1 MARRPRSRLPRGAIP
16 GLPGDNAAVAAPELA
31 RESGPVANGPVAG
44 SPTQTAPPA
53 AGKTGRVSKG
63 TPASVVHRTVPVE
76 VALAHGLKGDVRLTM
91 MVRHLDWMLKRP
103 KFGRDLNGHHWV
115 WMTYTQ
121 WRDDIFPW
129 ASDKTVRRI
138 VDRGRKLGIVVTHRA
153 GYQKPLLYRID
164 YPSLQRLTTAEGSS
178 PPKWAGQPAEVAE
191 AGIQLDQWAEADIQ
205 EVAASTWTQDGASMV
220 KSDHIESGQL
230 NVVTSD
236 QSNVVK
242 SDHSYLYRE
251 VLQRSHSSSELA
263 SSTDSKVSELD
274 SKSSDNPVPPT
285 DFIAQLAD
293 LLNVSPSARELNA
306 LRKIERDRLAE
317 REGTPIDPGWASD
330 IDRTMREKW
339 RGIDRPVGVAV
350 YVLRDLIEQERAG
363 DLDMSEP
370 PDWIPRPPTEEEL
383 AERQASHEEAMERL
397 TRMQQERTEQEE
409 RAKREKQEAEAAAE
423 VERIERERQEAEV
436 AAEAERIVRERHEA
450 EVERIRQAQVRQ
462 LAERLE
468 RAPERRSKLARYF
481 GAEESDV
488 AAWEAALDL
497 MLQDLELSEV
507 LRHPGLIEVFEAMG
521 LGLEGGG
528 VYRLAFASN
537 LKQQA
542 LLRPPGS
549 EIVRTVVIE
558 VLRRIGIDAA
568 SVRPVI
574 PSRLGWERSLDQGV

>member
-1 MARRPRSRLPRGAIP
+1 M
-16 GLPGDNAAVAAPELA
+16 
-31 RESGPVANGPVAG
+31 
-44 SPTQTAPPA
+44 
-53 AGKTGRVSKG
+53 
-63 TPASVVHRTVPVE
+63 
-76 VALAHGLKGDVRLTM
+76 
-91 MVRHLDWMLKRP
+91 
-103 KFGRDLNGHHWV
+103 
-115 WMTYTQ
+115 
-121 WRDDIFPW
+121 
-129 ASDKTVRRI
+129 
-138 VDRGRKLGIVVTHRA
+138 
-153 GYQKPLLYRID
+153 
-164 YPSLQRLTTAEGSS
+164 
-178 PPKWAGQPAEVAE
+178 
-191 AGIQLDQWAEADIQ
+191 
-205 EVAASTWTQDGASMV
+205 
-220 KSDHIESGQL
+220 
-230 NVVTSD
+230 
-236 QSNVVK
+236 
-242 SDHSYLYRE
+242 
-251 VLQRSHSSSELA
+251 
-263 SSTDSKVSELD
+263 
-274 SKSSDNPVPPT
+274 
-285 DFIAQLAD
+285 
-293 LLNVSPSARELNA
+293 SPSAKELNA

-317 REGTPIDPGWASD
+317 REGTLIDPGWASD

-383 AERQASHEEAMERL
+383 AERQASHEDAMARL
-397 TRMQQERTEQEE
+397 IRMQQEHTEQEE

-423 VERIERERQEAEV
+423 VERIERERQEAE
-436 AAEAERIVRERHEA
+436 I
-450 EVERIRQAQVRQ
+450 ERIRQAQVRQ

-481 GAEESDV
+481 EAEESDV
-488 AAWEAALDL
+488 AAWESALDL

>member
-1 MARRPRSRLPRGAIP
+1 ML
-16 GLPGDNAAVAAPELA
+16 GLSGVADVDDAAESPKQAAP
-31 RESGPVANGPVAG
+31 SQP
-44 SPTQTAPPA
+44 SPGAHASFPPLAPPVNR
-53 AGKTGRVSKG
+53 TIRVD
-63 TPASVVHRTVPVE
+63 T
-76 VALAHGLKGDVRLTM
+76 ALAMAIGRNGEKLAMLVS
-91 MVRHLDWMLKRP
+91 HLDWLLKLADS
-103 KFGRDLNGHHWV
+103 GVDHDGHHWV
-115 WMTYTQ
+115 WKKHEELRTEVFMDGISLRQ
-121 WRDDIFPW
+121 V
-129 ASDKTVRRI
+129 KRI
-138 VDRGRKLGIVVTHRA
+138 VDRGREIGIIVTFNPRNH
-153 GYQKPLLYRID
+153 QPLHYRLD
-164 YPSLQRLTTAEGSS
+164 YAVISLLFVSAAVDIPDWVEPPATT
-178 PPKWAGQPAEVAE
+178 
-191 AGIQLDQWAEADIQ
+191 GIQLDQFAEADIR
-205 EVAASTWTQDGASMV
+205 AALENSF
-220 KSDHIESGQL
+220 DHIEP
-230 NVVTSD
+230 SD
-236 QSNVVK
+236 I
-242 SDHSYLYRE
+242 
-251 VLQRSHSSSELA
+251 
-263 SSTDSKVSELD
+263 KVSEPSDIYVTSPSDVYDTSPSDINVTSLHTEEDLQTRLTDYKLARSPEEQNSED
-274 SKSSDNPVPPT
+274 STQSPRAPSSPT
-285 DFIAQLAD
+285 EFIMELSER
-293 LLNVSPSARELNA
+293 LSVSPSARELNA

-317 REGTPIDPGWASD
+317 REGTLIAPGWASD

-383 AERQASHEEAMERL
+383 AERQASHEDAMARL
-397 TRMQQERTEQEE
+397 IRMQQEHTEQEE
-409 RAKREKQEAEAAAE
+409 RAKREKQEAEVAAE
-423 VERIERERQEAEV
+423 VERSERERQEAEV
-436 AAEAERIVRERHEA
+436 AAEAERIERERREA
-450 EVERIRQAQVRQ
+450 EIERIRQAQVRQ

-481 GAEESDV
+481 GAEESVV
-488 AAWEAALDL
+488 AAWESVLDL

>member
-1 MARRPRSRLPRGAIP
+1 ML
-16 GLPGDNAAVAAPELA
+16 GLSGVADVDDAAESPKQAAP
-31 RESGPVANGPVAG
+31 SQP
-44 SPTQTAPPA
+44 SPGAPASFPPLAPPVNR
-53 AGKTGRVSKG
+53 TIRVD
-63 TPASVVHRTVPVE
+63 T
-76 VALAHGLKGDVRLTM
+76 ALAMAIGRNGEKLAMLVS
-91 MVRHLDWMLKRP
+91 HLDWLLKLE
-103 KFGRDLNGHHWV
+103 GSGVDHDGHHWV
-115 WMTYTQ
+115 WKKHEELRTEVFMDGISLRQ
-121 WRDDIFPW
+121 V
-129 ASDKTVRRI
+129 KRI
-138 VDRGRKLGIVVTHRA
+138 VDRGREIGIIVTFNPRNH
-153 GYQKPLLYRID
+153 QPLHYRLD
-164 YPSLQRLTTAEGSS
+164 YAVISRLFESAAVDIPAWVEPQATT
-178 PPKWAGQPAEVAE
+178 
-191 AGIQLDQWAEADIQ
+191 GIQLDQFAEADIR
-205 EVAASTWTQDGASMV
+205 AALENSF
-220 KSDHIESGQL
+220 DHIEPSDIKVSDPSDI
-230 NVVTSD
+230 NVTSP
-236 QSNVVK
+236 
-242 SDHSYLYRE
+242 SDVYD
-251 VLQRSHSSSELA
+251 
-263 SSTDSKVSELD
+263 T
-274 SKSSDNPVPPT
+274 
-285 DFIAQLAD
+285 
-293 LLNVSPSARELNA
+293 SPSDINVTSLHTEEDLQTIHTDYKLARSPEEQNSEDSTQSPRAPSSPTEFIMELSERLSVSTSAMELNA

-317 REGTPIDPGWASD
+317 REGTLIDPGWASD
-330 IDRTMREKW
+330 IDRTMRDKW

-383 AERQASHEEAMERL
+383 AERQASHEEAMARL
-397 TRMQQERTEQEE
+397 IRMQQEHTEQEE
-409 RAKREKQEAEAAAE
+409 RAKREKQEAEVAAEEERAERERQEAGAAAE
-423 VERIERERQEAEV
+423 EERIERERQG
-436 AAEAERIVRERHEA
+436 A

-488 AAWEAALDL
+488 AAWESALDL

>member
-1 MARRPRSRLPRGAIP
+1 MELSERL
-16 GLPGDNAAVAAPELA
+16 
-31 RESGPVANGPVAG
+31 
-44 SPTQTAPPA
+44 
-53 AGKTGRVSKG
+53 
-63 TPASVVHRTVPVE
+63 SV
-76 VALAHGLKGDVRLTM
+76 
-91 MVRHLDWMLKRP
+91 
-103 KFGRDLNGHHWV
+103 
-115 WMTYTQ
+115 
-121 WRDDIFPW
+121 
-129 ASDKTVRRI
+129 
-138 VDRGRKLGIVVTHRA
+138 
-153 GYQKPLLYRID
+153 
-164 YPSLQRLTTAEGSS
+164 PS
-178 PPKWAGQPAEVAE
+178 
-191 AGIQLDQWAEADIQ
+191 
-205 EVAASTWTQDGASMV
+205 
-220 KSDHIESGQL
+220 
-230 NVVTSD
+230 
-236 QSNVVK
+236 
-242 SDHSYLYRE
+242 
-251 VLQRSHSSSELA
+251 
-263 SSTDSKVSELD
+263 
-274 SKSSDNPVPPT
+274 
-285 DFIAQLAD
+285 
-293 LLNVSPSARELNA
+293 SARELNA

-317 REGTPIDPGWASD
+317 REGTLIDPGWASD
-330 IDRTMREKW
+330 IDRTMRDKW

-383 AERQASHEEAMERL
+383 AERQASHEDAMARL
-397 TRMQQERTEQEE
+397 IRMQQEHTEQEE

-423 VERIERERQEAEV
+423 EERIERERQEAEV
-436 AAEAERIVRERHEA
+436 AAEAERIERERQEA
-450 EVERIRQAQVRQ
+450 EIERIRQAQVRQ

-481 GAEESDV
+481 EAEESDV
-488 AAWEAALDL
+488 AAWESALDL
-497 MLQDLELSEV
+497 MLQVLELSEV

>member
-1 MARRPRSRLPRGAIP
+1 ML
-16 GLPGDNAAVAAPELA
+16 GLSGVADVDDAAESPKQAAP
-31 RESGPVANGPVAG
+31 SQP
-44 SPTQTAPPA
+44 SPGA
-53 AGKTGRVSKG
+53 
-63 TPASVVHRTVPVE
+63 PASFPPLPPPVNRTIRVDT
-76 VALAHGLKGDVRLTM
+76 ALAMAIGRNGEKLAMLVS
-91 MVRHLDWMLKRP
+91 HLDWLLKLADS
-103 KFGRDLNGHHWV
+103 GVDHDGHHWV
-115 WMTYTQ
+115 WKKHEELRTEVFMDGISLRQ
-121 WRDDIFPW
+121 V
-129 ASDKTVRRI
+129 KRI
-138 VDRGRKLGIVVTHRA
+138 VDRGREIGIIVTFNPRNH
-153 GYQKPLLYRID
+153 QPLHYRLD
-164 YPSLQRLTTAEGSS
+164 YAVISRLFESAAVDIPAWVEPQATT
-178 PPKWAGQPAEVAE
+178 
-191 AGIQLDQWAEADIQ
+191 GIQLDQFAEADIR
-205 EVAASTWTQDGASMV
+205 AALENSP
-220 KSDHIESGQL
+220 DHIEPSDI
-230 NVVTSD
+230 NVSEPSDIYVTSPSD
-236 QSNVVK
+236 VYVTSPSDIYVTSLHTEEDLQTIHTDYKLARSPEEQNPEDSTQSP
-242 SDHSYLYRE
+242 RGP
-251 VLQRSHSSSELA
+251 SSPTEFIMELSERL
-263 SSTDSKVSELD
+263 SVQS
-274 SKSSDNPVPPT
+274 
-285 DFIAQLAD
+285 
-293 LLNVSPSARELNA
+293 SARELNA

-317 REGTPIDPGWASD
+317 REGTLIDPGWASD

-383 AERQASHEEAMERL
+383 AERQASHEDAMARL
-397 TRMQQERTEQEE
+397 IRMQQEHTEQEE

-423 VERIERERQEAEV
+423 VERIERERQKAEV
-436 AAEAERIVRERHEA
+436 AAEAERIERERQGAEA
-450 EVERIRQAQVRQ
+450 ERIRQAQVRQ

-488 AAWEAALDL
+488 AAWESALDL